1 MHVFFVDSI
10 YLTKAVL
17 QKIESIMN
25 DYTHMYC
32 NYYDIC
38 SCDVLGK
45 RLLVVYWSVCVMM
58 GNTRPL
64 LTYCVFIDIIKSIL
78 YPFCTDRH
86 GCNGRYNCSCHVQL

>member
-45 RLLVVYWSVCVMM
+45 RLLVVYSVVYWSVCVMM
-58 GNTRPL
+58 GNTIDL
-64 LTYCVFIDIIKSIL
+64 LCIY
-78 YPFCTDRH
+78 
-86 GCNGRYNCSCHVQL
+86 